1 MIVFIGA
8 GRAGTGLGKYFI
20 KKGIDTAGFFDMD
33 KEKARKA
40 AKSTGSRFFNNLSEA
55 AAAGDIFILSTS
67 DDAIASAAKELFGVL
82 NKKDVTIGHLSG
94 MHSSIILKEIFKAFP
109 CFSLHPLHSFAGAE
123 DNDLENIVFTLE
135 GDEKGVKK
143 ISEEIKKAGNILNK
157 INPED
162 KVLYH
167 GACVFAS
174 NYVTSVLSKSMDL
187 LKKIGIDY
195 ETSIKMLEPLVKGTV
210 DSAFEKYPWNSLT
223 GPVARGDISTVK
235 GHLHELEK
243 VDKETMNLYKAL
255 GRVTLELASRNLLE
269 DKEKIKSINELMKE

>member
-20 KKGIDTAGFFDMD
+20 KKGIDISGFFDLD
-33 KEKARKA
+33 QEKSRGA
-40 AKSTGSRFFNNLSEA
+40 AKSTGTRFFDNLSEA
-55 AAAGDIFILSTS
+55 AVAGDIFILSTG
-67 DDAIASAAKELFGVL
+67 DDVIASAAKELFKVL
-82 NKKDVTIGHLSG
+82 NKKEVTIGHLSG
-94 MHSSIILKEIFKAFP
+94 MHSSIMLKEIFKNFP

-123 DNDLENIVFTLE
+123 DENLETIVFTLE
-135 GDEKGVKK
+135 GDEQGVER
-143 ISEEIKKAGNILNK
+143 ISEEIKKTGNILNRIK
-157 INPED
+157 PED

-174 NYVTSVLSKSMDL
+174 NYVTTLVSKSMDL
-187 LKKIGIDY
+187 LKKVGIDY

-223 GPVARGDISTVK
+223 GPVARGDINTVK

-243 VDKETMNLYKAL
+243 VDKETMKLYKAL
-255 GRVTLELASRNLLE
+255 GRVTLELAGRNLLE
-269 DKEKIKSINELMKE
+269 DKEKINSINELMRE